1 MLKKRM
7 RTSLRLFTDIFI
19 QSSLLTMSIIFYVVF
34 GIHKQWISLLL
45 LALLGWQFLYAAYMA
60 STKEDWYSKKFMKT
74 LRLFLSFSLIPVV
87 ILLIGAII
95 SIEAMVINTLI
106 WAWLIIAAL
115 IALMRYFSSI
125 KTVLDRLRQ
134 PKTFWDL

>member
-1 MLKKRM
+1 M
-7 RTSLRLFTDIFI
+7 RTSVRLFTDVFI
-19 QSSLLTMSIIFYVVF
+19 QSSLLTMSIIFYVAF

-45 LALLGWQFLYAAYMA
+45 LAILGWQFFYAAYMA

-74 LRLFLSFSLIPVV
+74 LRLFLSFSLIPVGV
-87 ILLIGAII
+87 ALIGAIV
-95 SIEAMVINTLI
+95 SIKAIVFNTLF

-115 IALMRYFSSI
+115 VALMRYFSSI

>member
-1 MLKKRM
+1 M